1 MGDQL
6 HTMNLVRL
14 HKTVGVKVGSGNVGA
29 GKAVQVGGGAPV
41 VVQSMTMTDTADA
54 RATAPQCIEL
64 AEAGSEMV
72 RVTVNVPEAAAAVPE
87 IKQRMLDAGCTAP
100 LIGDFHYNGHILLT
114 KFPDCARAL
123 DKYRINPGN
132 VGTGSRRDEQ
142 FATICKVAVDQNRP
156 VRIGVNGGSL
166 NQELVVAKMQENT
179 DRDLGK
185 TSEDIINECM
195 VLSAIESTALAIE
208 SGLRKDQII
217 ISCKTSR
224 PRDLIAVYRDLA
236 PKTDQPL
243 HLGLTEAGMGV
254 KGLVWSASAMGV
266 LLNEGIGDTIRVSLT
281 PRPGG
286 DRREEV
292 YAACELLQAL
302 GLRSFSPSVTACP
315 GCGRT
320 TSSTFQELA
329 ERIQDYIREK
339 MPAWK
344 TKYEGVE
351 TMTLAVMGCV
361 VNGPGE
367 SKAAN
372 IGISLPGTGEAP
384 NCPIFIDGQHATTLR
399 GTYEELAGGVP
410 ASRGRLRRRQVR
422 APLTA
427 KRTTS
432 RALNVAPAGA
442 DAASSGP
449 CTARGARRARSR
461 RRSDRRLRSPSGR
474 CRA

>member
-1 MGDQL
+1 MSTL
-6 HTMNLVRL
+6 KV
-14 HKTVGVKVGSGNVGA
+14 HKTIGVRVG
-29 GKAVQVGGGAPV
+29 AVQVGGGAPV
-41 VVQSMTMTDTADA
+41 VVQAMTMTDTADA
-54 RATAPQCIEL
+54 AATAQQCIDL
-64 AEAGSEMV
+64 VEAGSEMV
-72 RVTVNVPEAAAAVPE
+72 RVTVNLPEAAEAVPE
-87 IKQRMLDAGCTAP
+87 IKQRMLDAGVTAP
-100 LIGDFHYNGHILLT
+100 LIGDFHYNGHLLLT
-114 KFPDCARAL
+114 RYPRCAAGL

-132 VGTGSRRDEQ
+132 VGTGKRRDEQ
-142 FATICKVAVDQNRP
+142 FATICKVAVDNGRP

-166 NQELVVAKMQENT
+166 NQELVVSKMQENT
-179 DRDLGK
+179 DRNLGK
-185 TSEDIINECM
+185 SSEDIINECM
-195 VLSAIESTALAIE
+195 VQSAIESTSLAIE

-224 PRDLIAVYRDLA
+224 PRDLIAVYRALA
-236 PKTDQPL
+236 RQTDQPL
-243 HLGLTEAGMGV
+243 HLGLTEAGMGM

-329 ERIQDYIREK
+329 ERIQGYVREK
-339 MPAWK
+339 MPVWK
-344 TKYEGVE
+344 NEFDGVE
-351 TMTLAVMGCV
+351 EMTLAVMGCV

-384 NCPIFIDGQHATTLR
+384 NCPIFIDGEHVTTLR
-399 GTYEELAGGVP
+399 GSYEELAAEFQRLVDEYVATKYP
-410 ASRGRLRRRQVR
+410 LRRR
-422 APLTA
+422 
-427 KRTTS
+427 
-432 RALNVAPAGA
+432 
-442 DAASSGP
+442 
-449 CTARGARRARSR
+449 
-461 RRSDRRLRSPSGR
+461 
-474 CRA
+474 